1 MFQSVIGFPVFKFD
15 FCTLKI
21 CQRSDKLSTG
31 DFGDSLK
38 QWVANVLIAVHEK
51 MNVSHAMGHI
61 PRVKCGW
68 KRQHF

>member
-1 MFQSVIGFPVFKFD
+1 MFKNVICFPVFQYH

-51 MNVSHAMGHI
+51 MNVCHAMGHI
-61 PRVKCGW
+61 PRAKCGW
-68 KRQHF
+68 KHQRF